1 VHVTSCAQNALQTAR
16 IHELEEQ
23 RLSDLRRLVVVVIKN
38 QPNQLYG
45 AVGTAAGQGTMR
57 ERERIQRDLLN

>member
-1 VHVTSCAQNALQTAR
+1 MRL
-16 IHELEEQ
+16 Q

-45 AVGTAAGQGTMR
+45 AVGTAAGLSITR
-57 ERERIQRDLLN
+57 ERARKILGDLLN